1 MHIGKEAEMSMAH
14 GAVGQACTGGTCSA
28 AASCWCGPCERSSSL
43 AHVSLVAGGGDSSVV
58 RARDS

>member
-28 AASCWCGPCERSSSL
+28 AASCWCGPCELSSL
-43 AHVSLVAGGGDSSVV
+43 AHVSLVAGGGDSSAV